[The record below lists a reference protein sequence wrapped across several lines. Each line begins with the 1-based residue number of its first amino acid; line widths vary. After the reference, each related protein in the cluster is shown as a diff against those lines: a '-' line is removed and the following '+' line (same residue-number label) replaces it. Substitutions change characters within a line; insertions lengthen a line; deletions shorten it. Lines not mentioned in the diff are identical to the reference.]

1 MRKIKRLLFAL
12 LVSLLICATLC
23 INVSAVSKDSVP
35 YDSYQYWN
43 YQNGGYTVMPQPDVY
58 VPDISLN
65 GNDIIGEA
73 FSEPSA
79 IAGSDIELYVLDSG
93 ASRIIVLDKN
103 YQLSRIVENISYN
116 GEALNFD
123 GAQGVYV
130 DKDNI
135 LYICDTQ
142 HNRVILLNTA
152 GEVIK
157 LITRPV
163 SDIIPE
169 TLQFNP
175 ISVVKDTRGDILV
188 LSEGCYYGAMVFDSE
203 GNFKNF
209 FGSNMVSTTVFAFIK
224 ELITDIFTTDAKR
237 QASLQALPYTFSDF
251 CLRDGFLYTV
261 SDITQNG
268 RGQLR
273 KLTFNGSNIYGGSGE
288 SDGIRFGVKGG
299 GTKLAN
305 NSYIDSN
312 LISVALDS
320 YGNVYA
326 LDSGYEK
333 VFVYNQRCELL
344 TVFGGGMGS
353 GKQVGTF
360 MDACDITFFSGKC
373 VVLDKINKSFTCFNI
388 TEYGENLLSANSAFL
403 EGKYAV
409 ARDYY
414 EKVRLEDPYNQM
426 AYTGIARALI
436 EEEDYKGAMEMSR
449 KGDDGYSYQLA
460 FYQVRQ
466 KFIEKHFIWIFA
478 LAIVAL
484 TALIWV
490 AFYTKRNS
498 ERVLIKNTKLRNF
511 THIIIHPVNAFG
523 NIRNNNAGSVL
534 IASIV
539 LVALY
544 ISKVLAITSCGFM
557 HRTYDRGNYNSFLT
571 LLGTTGIALL
581 FVLVNFLVSTLMQG
595 RGRFGDVYITV
606 GYSVL
611 PLVIYNF
618 LYLILSQVLVYDE
631 SSIFFVFETIA
642 WVWTVALIII
652 GLTIIHDYELGSLVK
667 TVTITLIGMIIAV
680 FLGLLVLTLFQ
691 NLFNFFRDLVK
702 EFILHQS
709 LK

>member
-1 MRKIKRLLFAL
+1 MKRMKRLLFAL
-12 LVSLLICATLC
+12 LAITIISATLC

-43 YQNGGYTVMPQPDVY
+43 YQNGGYAVMPQPDVY
-58 VPDISLN
+58 VPDISLT

-79 IAGSDIELYVLDSG
+79 IAGSENELYLLDSG
-93 ASRIIVLDKN
+93 SSRVIVVDKEYKLSRIID
-103 YQLSRIVENISYN
+103 NISYN
-116 GEALNFD
+116 GEALKFD
-123 GAQGVYV
+123 AAQGIYV
-130 DKDNI
+130 DEDNI

-142 HNRVILLNTA
+142 HNRVILINES

-163 SDIIPE
+163 SEIIPE

-175 ISVVKDTRGDILV
+175 ISVVKDTRGDILI

-251 CLRDGFLYTV
+251 CMNDGFLYTV

-288 SDGIRFGVKGG
+288 SDNIRFGIKGN

-305 NSYIDSN
+305 NNYINSN

-353 GKQVGTF
+353 GKQIGTF
-360 MDACDITFFSGKC
+360 MDVCDITFFGEKC
-373 VVLDKINKSFTCFNI
+373 VVLDKINKNFTIFSI
-388 TEYGENLLSANSAFL
+388 TEYGKNLFAANGAFL
-403 EGKYAV
+403 QGKYEEASG
-409 ARDYY
+409 YY

-426 AYTGIARALI
+426 AYTGISRALI
-436 EEEDYKGAMEMSR
+436 EKEDYKGAMEIAR

-466 KFIEKHFIWIFA
+466 KFIEKHFIWIFI

-484 TALIWV
+484 AALIWV
-490 AFYTKRNS
+490 ATFTKRNS
-498 ERVLIKNTKLRNF
+498 ERVLIKNVKLRNF
-511 THIIIHPVNAFG
+511 THIIIHPVNAFS

-534 IASIV
+534 LASIV
-539 LVALY
+539 ILMFYV
-544 ISKVLAITSCGFM
+544 SKVLAVTSCGFM
-557 HRTYDRGNYNSFLT
+557 HRTYDRSNYNSFLT
-571 LLGTTGIALL
+571 LLGTAGVVLL
-581 FVLVNFLVSTLMQG
+581 FILVNFLVSTLMQG

-606 GYSVL
+606 GYSIL

-631 SSIFFVFETIA
+631 SSIFFVFDTIA
-642 WVWTVALIII
+642 WVWTIALIII
-652 GLTIIHDYELGSLVK
+652 GLTIIHDYELGSLIK

-691 NLFNFFRDLVK
+691 NLFNFFRDVFK